1 MIFIIHERSMQ
12 QIWKIVIGYC
22 LKTGGDFLKTA
33 SKIVFHKSA
42 KVTGAFTGKYY
53 QKIVKS

>member
-1 MIFIIHERSMQ
+1 ME

-22 LKTGGDFLKTA
+22 LKKGGDFLKTA

-53 QKIVKS
+53 QKIVKP